1 MSRAKIIDVYAKR
14 VTIEFLDDLPEML
27 KDIIYDISLKKW
39 RERRS
44 LDANGY
50 CWKLCSL
57 IAEKTDS
64 SKDEVYEDFIMKYG
78 FIEEDAGAIT
88 VKANVDVEK
97 FRPEHFYF
105 KYYQTSPD
113 GKWKS
118 YLVIKGS
125 SLYNTKEMSQFLD
138 RIVEEAKALK
148 IETMTPEQIERM
160 KAEWEKWQGIKVQEA
175 KENLQESSTK
185 TA

>member
-1 MSRAKIIDVYAKR
+1 VRAKIIDIYGKR
-14 VTIEFLDDLPEML
+14 VTIEFLDELPELL
-27 KDIIYDISLKKW
+27 KDVIYDCLLKVWKKK
-39 RERRS
+39 RS
-44 LDANGY
+44 IDANGY

-57 IAEKTDS
+57 IAAEVGS
-64 SKDEVYEDFIMKYG
+64 SKDEVYVSMIHKYG
-78 FIEEDAGAIT
+78 FIERDAETFT
-88 VKANVDVEK
+88 VKAEVDMNK
-97 FRPEHFYF
+97 FRPEHYYY

-125 SLYNTKEMSQFLD
+125 SLYDTKEMSHFLD
-138 RIVEEAKALK
+138 MIISEAKNLG

-160 KAEWEKWQGIKVQEA
+160 KSEWEKWQGIKEREE
-175 KENLQESSTK
+175 KENSQKSSMK